1 METVTGVTARTCARC
16 PADIS
21 ARRPSARYCVAC
33 AYNRHREA
41 QREARRTKRAPRLK
55 RTCASCP
62 TDITHRAAHARYCA
76 PCAEDRDRAQRR
88 EAAERHDERRRGL
101 EAQARKLVAEVKLG
115 TLAAPRERAVAWL
128 LTEAMAVERRRC
140 QEIAR
145 GVADAEGSAW
155 DVLRELRR

>member
-16 PADIS
+16 STDIS
-21 ARRPSARYCVAC
+21 SRRISARYCVAC
-33 AYNRHREA
+33 AYKVHVER
-41 QREARRTKRAPRLK
+41 KRSGYASRPRPK

-76 PCAEDRDRAQRR
+76 PCAEDRDRTQRR
-88 EAAERHDERRRGL
+88 EAAEKHDERRRGL

-115 TLAAPRERAVAWL
+115 TLAAPLERAVAWL
-128 LTEAMAVERRRC
+128 LAEAMAVERRRC

-145 GVADAEGSAW
+145 GVVDAEGSAW